1 MSLYGASDALDAW
14 RPVHSCDDALAPA
27 LPPDARVPS
36 EDPSSACWMDDI
48 IALANADAAAK
59 RRAASTAAFLE
70 HDEVTSPRTLA
81 APKTKPRAHP
91 AAPAEAKPPRPVGV
105 AAACRKFVG
114 GAAAKKWANKLDG
127 GDAESHPGS
136 PRSASP
142 AALAPKHHPR
152 PKQQRN
158 SSPLATPAKAEEPEP
173 EPEPEPDADAE
184 ALAEDPSLSHR
195 RRPRPRR
202 AASASPSDDTDT
214 TTTTTTTNT
223 GTDEDSAKPCIETL
237 ARLGGDITSVCAAL
251 DAIDGFAAAGAG
263 TPAAASPRD
272 AARLSPARSA
282 DSRASADSD
291 VPVAAPNQRRT
302 SDQRGPEDPP
312 RSPSRKR
319 AASRRALAFEEEE
332 AADAAH
338 RRPRV
343 GVSSG
348 IVPASAKRAKLS
360 AKPRLA
366 TLSVKGHF
374 VAGGESAAPYPA
386 GTAPPAPRRESP
398 APEPFHVAPPPALDL
413 PDVHARKG
421 GFELATREG
430 VAPEFPYSPAAMDL
444 GEAGGMMGARAFRSM
459 IGGPLEALEHAFA
472 HAFDGEN
479 LAC

>member
-1 MSLYGASDALDAW
+1 MYLYGASDALDAW

-105 AAACRKFVG
+105 AAACRKFLG

-142 AALAPKHHPR
+142 SALAPKHHPR

-173 EPEPEPDADAE
+173 EPEPEPE
-184 ALAEDPSLSHR
+184 R
-195 RRPRPRR
+195 RRRGARGGPFPLSPP
-202 AASASPSDDTDT
+202 ASASAPRRLRLPFGRHRHHHHHHHHH
-214 TTTTTTTNT
+214 T

-251 DAIDGFAAAGAG
+251 DAIDGFAAPRGRDAGGGLPG
-263 TPAAASPRD
+263 TP
-272 AARLSPARSA
+272 
-282 DSRASADSD
+282 RAS
-291 VPVAAPNQRRT
+291 R
-302 SDQRGPEDPP
+302 
-312 RSPSRKR
+312 
-319 AASRRALAFEEEE
+319 
-332 AADAAH
+332 
-338 RRPRV
+338 
-343 GVSSG
+343 
-348 IVPASAKRAKLS
+348 
-360 AKPRLA
+360 
-366 TLSVKGHF
+366 
-374 VAGGESAAPYPA
+374 
-386 GTAPPAPRRESP
+386 PPAPRTRARPRTPTFPSP
-398 APEPFHVAPPPALDL
+398 RRTNGGPATSGAPKNPPGAPRGSAPP
-413 PDVHARKG
+413 RG
-421 GFELATREG
+421 GRSRSRRRRRPTRRI
-430 VAPEFPYSPAAMDL
+430 V
-444 GEAGGMMGARAFRSM
+444 ARASGCPPGSSPPPRSARSSARSRASR
-459 IGGPLEALEHAFA
+459 P
-472 HAFDGEN
+472 
-479 LAC
+479 

>member
-105 AAACRKFVG
+105 AAACRKFLG

-152 PKQQRN
+152 PKQRN

-173 EPEPEPDADAE
+173 EPEPDADADAE

-214 TTTTTTTNT
+214 ITTTTTNT

-251 DAIDGFAAAGAG
+251 DTIDGFAAGAG

-302 SDQRGPEDPP
+302 GDQRSPEEPP

-348 IVPASAKRAKLS
+348 IVPASTKRAKLS

-366 TLSVKGHF
+366 TLSVEGHF
-374 VAGGESAAPYPA
+374 AAGRE
-386 GTAPPAPRRESP
+386 APRRTP
-398 APEPFHVAPPPALDL
+398 PGPPPPRRGASR
-413 PDVHARKG
+413 PR
-421 GFELATREG
+421 R
-430 VAPEFPYSPAAMDL
+430 SP
-444 GEAGGMMGARAFRSM
+444 
-459 IGGPLEALEHAFA
+459 
-472 HAFDGEN
+472 
-479 LAC
+479 